1 MNNFKNKAVIMAGVS
16 VLTAVV
22 SFNMA
27 YTLFSIHLISVKNNL
42 IISPEGGTRGSMWAN
57 IEKARKRR
65 TDSERT
71 E

>member
-1 MNNFKNKAVIMAGVS
+1 M
-16 VLTAVV
+16 LTAVV